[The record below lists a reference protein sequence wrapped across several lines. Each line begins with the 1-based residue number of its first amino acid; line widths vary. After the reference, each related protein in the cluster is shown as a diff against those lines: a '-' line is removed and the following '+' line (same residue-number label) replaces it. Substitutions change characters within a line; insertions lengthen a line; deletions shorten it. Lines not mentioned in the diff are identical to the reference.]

1 MDVDNILIFNVNDV
15 ADLVGIMFFKV
26 YDLNFQSMFD
36 KIMSDA
42 LLNQNCVYMVETT
55 KMTRRCRRYVL
66 LAIRV

>member
-26 YDLNFQSMFD
+26 YDLNFESIFD

-42 LLNQNCVYMVETT
+42 LLNRSCVYMVETT
-55 KMTRRCRRYVL
+55 KWRR
-66 LAIRV
+66 